1 MPHPELQQEQA
12 YVDRAYECLDRM
24 RTTLEGAQDR
34 MATEFAALAVEAWMK
49 RRQKTFRDAE
59 RGLCFGRLTLD
70 GLARPLYVGRRWV
83 HDDEQE
89 PVVVNWQAP
98 AARPFYTATPAD
110 PQRVTQRRRYR
121 TEGRRIVDISDES
134 LDGTAVEGA
143 AVSDFLLEELD
154 RRREGRMRDIVATI
168 QSDQY
173 RLITAEPDGALVIQ
187 GGPGTGKTAVGLHRA
202 SWLLYTHGERLRRVL
217 VVGPNPTFMEYVS
230 HVLPALGEEAV
241 EQRAVSELLDGIVA
255 EREEAP
261 DVARLKADTRLAE
274 VVTRAVELS
283 VQTTPE
289 ELVLYVDGEF
299 VSVREREVAAYL
311 EDALAADVP
320 LAQAR
325 DRFRM
330 AVLRRFYERYGEKLG
345 ERALRSFDELERAL
359 RNKGF
364 LAKYLDRVF
373 GLPRAERLVARLL
386 TSPSALAA
394 AAESVLDRTEQKL
407 LLRDRPRRAA
417 DLAWSDHDLPLLDV
431 ARTLIDGPPRGY
443 GHVIVDEAQDLSPMQ
458 LLTISR
464 RAADGSLTMLGDVA
478 QATGPVVYG
487 GWHELERYLP
497 QALDVTIEELRHAY
511 RVPAEIMELAL
522 PLLDRIA
529 PGLERPLA
537 YRRGGEPPRLVEVGP
552 AELLARALQEASE
565 LDGLLA
571 VIAPRSLA
579 GGVPG
584 GAAFDELSVPVLTPR
599 RAKGLEFDHVVV
611 VEPAL
616 IVSEGGDSG
625 LRELYVALT
634 RPTKSLAVVFS
645 QPLTMFPAPATTG

>member
-1 MPHPELQQEQA
+1 MSHPELHEEQA
-12 YVDRAYECLDRM
+12 YVDHAYECLDKM
-24 RTTLEGAQDR
+24 RKTLEGAQDR
-34 MATEFAALAVEAWMK
+34 MATEFAALAIEAWMK
-49 RRQKTFRDAE
+49 RRQKTFVDAE

-70 GLARPLYVGRRWV
+70 LLERPLYVGRRWV
-83 HDDEQE
+83 HDDKQDV
-89 PVVVNWQAP
+89 VVVNWQAP
-98 AARPFYTATPAD
+98 AARPFYTATPSD

-143 AVSDFLLEELD
+143 SVSDFLLEELE

-173 RLITAEPDGALVIQ
+173 RLITADPDGALVVQ

-202 SWLLYTHGERLRRVL
+202 SWLLYTHRERLRRVL

-241 EQRAVSELLDGIVA
+241 EQRAVSELLDGIVVG
-255 EREEAP
+255 REDAS
-261 DVARLKADTRLAE
+261 DVARLKADVRLAE

-283 VQTTPE
+283 VTLAPA

-299 VSVREREVAAYL
+299 VRVREREVAEYL
-311 EDALAADVP
+311 AEIEPHVP
-320 LAQAR
+320 LAVAR
-325 DRFRM
+325 ERFRM
-330 AVLRRFYERYGEKLG
+330 TVLRRFYERYGEKLG
-345 ERALRSFDELERAL
+345 PLAYRSFDELERAL
-359 RNKGF
+359 KNKGF
-364 LAKYLDRVF
+364 LAKWLDTVF
-373 GLPRAERLVARLL
+373 AIPRADKLVARLL
-386 TSPSALAA
+386 TSPAALAEA
-394 AAESVLDRTEQKL
+394 ATGILDTDEQRL

-417 DLAWSDHDLPLLDV
+417 DLRWSDHDLPLLDV
-431 ARTLIDGPPRGY
+431 ARTLIDGPPRAY

-464 RAADGSLTMLGDVA
+464 RAVDGSLTMLGDVA

-487 GWHELERYLP
+487 RWQELEPYLP
-497 QALDVTIEELRHAY
+497 EDAQVTIEELRHAY
-511 RVPAEIMELAL
+511 RVPAEIMDLAL

-529 PGLERPLA
+529 PDMARPLA
-537 YRRGGEPPRLVEVGP
+537 YRRGGQSPKRVKVAAEDLLP
-552 AELLARALQEASE
+552 AALRETAE
-565 LDGLLA
+565 FDGLLA
-571 VIAPRSLA
+571 IIAPRSLA
-579 GGVPG
+579 ERAPG
-584 GAAFDELSVPVLTPR
+584 GDAFDEASVPILTPR

-616 IVSEGGDSG
+616 IVEEGGDAG

-634 RPTKSLAVVFS
+634 RPTKTLVVVFS
-645 QPLTMFPAPATTG
+645 RPMP